1 MPRPAAVIAMA
12 AFWAGSPV
20 PPRAQDVPR
29 AADSTARARGG
40 AQFLIPL
47 GSLFVPGLGQY
58 IHGAPVTGAAFT
70 ATAVGGY
77 ALYFTGDTAVVR
89 EVDLPRHAEGQ
100 QAFIGLQLAGGAG
113 GVSAYDA
120 FRRALPALRRDG
132 KYGFVTSPAATGAL
146 LTAPFDPEFL
156 TRWTT
161 WIELAYTGAL
171 AFIVLNER
179 DPGVAYEPYKARDA
193 AFLTGVS
200 LTAGV
205 GEEAMFRGWLLPVL
219 HQNTGGRFW
228 LSNGIQAA
236 VFGGLHLPQ
245 AKEFAAVIAAWAV
258 YEGWLTRRNGWDI
271 RESIFHHFWYDAI
284 VGTAIFLAD
293 ERGPGLVVRF
303 PTISF

>member
-1 MPRPAAVIAMA
+1 MMPRPAAVITAV
-12 AFWAGSPV
+12 AFGLGSLV
-20 PPRAQDVPR
+20 SARAQDVPR
-29 AADSTARARGG
+29 ADSTARARGG

-58 IHGAPVTGAAFT
+58 IHGAPVSGAALT

-77 ALYFTGDTAVVR
+77 VLYFTGDTAVLR
-89 EVDLPRHAEGQ
+89 QADLPRHAKGQ
-100 QAFIGLQLAGGAG
+100 QALTGLLLAGGAG
-113 GVSAYDA
+113 YISAYDT
-120 FRRALPALRRDG
+120 FRRALPALQREG
-132 KYGFVTSPAATGAL
+132 KYAFVTSPAPTAAL

-161 WIELAYTGAL
+161 WIELAYTGAIAL
-171 AFIVLNER
+171 IVLNER

-193 AFLTGVS
+193 AFLTGLS
-200 LTAGV
+200 LSAGV
-205 GEEAMFRGWLLPVL
+205 GEEATFRGWLLPVL
-219 HQNTGGRFW
+219 QQNTGGRFW
-228 LSNGIQAA
+228 LSNGIQAT
-236 VFGGLHLPQ
+236 VFGGLHISQ
-245 AKEFAAVIAAWAV
+245 AKGFAAVIAAWAL

-271 RESIFHHFWYDAI
+271 RESIFQHFWYDAI